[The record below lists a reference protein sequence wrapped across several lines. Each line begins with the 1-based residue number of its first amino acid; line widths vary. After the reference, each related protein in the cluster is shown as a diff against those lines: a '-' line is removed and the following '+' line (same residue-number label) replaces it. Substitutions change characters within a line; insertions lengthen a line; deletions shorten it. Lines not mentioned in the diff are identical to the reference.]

1 MKIFGTSGIR
11 GIYPNEV
18 TPELMLKLGLTL
30 AYYLG
35 NKGDFLVGGDC
46 RLTTQ
51 VLKMAL
57 TSGLI
62 AGGVNVFDSGLI
74 PLPVLTYG
82 IVKYSLSGGAYVT
95 ASHNPPEHN
104 GVKIFDCRGL
114 ELSSEDEEVI
124 EGLISEGKFNYVSWS
139 SVGRYSELSG
149 VIDDYLDDLSS
160 RLIPKE
166 FRRRVRVIVDTAN
179 CVASLVTPKLLTNLG
194 CEVITLNSSIDG
206 RFPGREP
213 EPRPDVLQP
222 YLRAVKELNV
232 DLFLAHDGDGDRLA
246 VIEPSEGFI
255 KQDRLIA
262 LMFKYKL
269 MERSGKVVASV
280 DCGNAVKEV
289 VSRFNG
295 ELIIS
300 KLGKIH
306 ETLIR
311 SNALIAAEPWKLIDP
326 SWGYWIDSIYQAGLI
341 VKIMVEEGKT
351 LRELLSDIPNY
362 PQARYSIKV
371 PQEVKLGLYQHLRDY
386 LISNLPSNAEV
397 LSIDGLRVD
406 YEDSSWVLV
415 RPSGTEAKVRI
426 YAEARDLS
434 RLKEVVSNLL
444 NVCRE
449 YLKVRGIEL
458 SFDGALIP

>member
-1 MKIFGTSGIR
+1 VRLFGTSGIR
-11 GIYPNEV
+11 GIYPKEI

-30 AYYLG
+30 ASYLG
-35 NKGDFLVGGDC
+35 GRGDFLVGGDC

-62 AGGVNVFDSGLI
+62 AGGVNVFDAGLI

-82 IVKYSLSGGAYVT
+82 IVKHSLSGGAYVT

-104 GVKIFDCRGL
+104 GVKIFDRRGL

-124 EGLISEGKFNYVSWS
+124 EGLITEGKFKYVDWS
-139 SVGRYSELSG
+139 SVGRYSELPG
-149 VIDDYLDDLSS
+149 LIDEYLEDLSS
-160 RLIPKE
+160 RLTPKE
-166 FRRRVRVIVDTAN
+166 SRKKVRVVIDTAN
-179 CVASLVTPKLLTNLG
+179 CATSLVTPKLLTNLG

-222 YLRAVKELNV
+222 YLRFVKELNV

-246 VIEPSEGFI
+246 VIEPTEGFI

-269 MERSGKVVASV
+269 MERSGKVVASI

-289 VSRFNG
+289 VRRFNG

-306 ETLIR
+306 ETLVK

-341 VKIMVEEGKT
+341 VKIMVEEGRT

-371 PQEVKLGLYQHLRDY
+371 PQEVKLGLYQYLRDY
-386 LISNLPSNAEV
+386 LMSNLPSNAEV

-434 RLKEVVSNLL
+434 RLKELVNNLL

-449 YLKVRGIEL
+449 YLKVRGVEL

>member
-35 NKGDFLVGGDC
+35 SKGDFLVGGDC

-82 IVKYSLSGGAYVT
+82 IVKYSLSGGAYIT

-160 RLIPKE
+160 RLMPKE

-179 CVASLVTPKLLTNLG
+179 CVTSLVTPKLLTNLG
-194 CEVITLNSSIDG
+194 CEVITINSSIDG

-213 EPRPDVLQP
+213 EPRSDVLQP

-386 LISNLPSNAEV
+386 LINNLPGNAEV

>member
-1 MKIFGTSGIR
+1 MRLFGTSGIR
-11 GIYPNEV
+11 GIYPKEV

-30 AYYLG
+30 ASYLG
-35 NKGDFLVGGDC
+35 GRGDFLVGGDC

-51 VLKMAL
+51 VLKMTL

-62 AGGVNVFDSGLI
+62 AGGVNVFDAGLI

-82 IVKYSLSGGAYVT
+82 IVKHSLSGGAYVT

-104 GVKIFDCRGL
+104 GVKIFDRRGL

-124 EGLISEGKFNYVSWS
+124 EGLITEGKFKYVNWS
-139 SVGRYSELSG
+139 SVGRYSELPG
-149 VIDDYLDDLSS
+149 LIDEYLEDLSS
-160 RLIPKE
+160 RLTPKE
-166 FRRRVRVIVDTAN
+166 SRKKVRVVVDTAN
-179 CVASLVTPKLLTNLG
+179 CATSLVTPKLLTNLG

-222 YLRAVKELNV
+222 YLRFVKELNV

-246 VIEPSEGFI
+246 VIEPTEGFI

-269 MERSGKVVASV
+269 MERSGKVVASI

-289 VSRFNG
+289 VKRFNG

-306 ETLIR
+306 ETLVK

-341 VKIMVEEGKT
+341 VKIMIEEGKT

-362 PQARYSIKV
+362 PQARYSIRV
-371 PQEVKLGLYQHLRDY
+371 PQEVKLGLYQYLRDY
-386 LISNLPSNAEV
+386 LMSNLPSNAEV

-434 RLKEVVSNLL
+434 RLKELVNNLL

>member
-1 MKIFGTSGIR
+1 MRLFGTSGIR
-11 GIYPNEV
+11 GIYPKEV

-30 AYYLG
+30 ASYLG
-35 NKGDFLVGGDC
+35 GRGDFLVGGDC

-51 VLKMAL
+51 VLKMTL

-62 AGGVNVFDSGLI
+62 AGGVNVFDAGLI

-82 IVKYSLSGGAYVT
+82 IVKHSLSGGAYVT

-104 GVKIFDCRGL
+104 GVKIFDRRGL

-124 EGLISEGKFNYVSWS
+124 EGLVSEGRFKYVDWS
-139 SVGRYSELSG
+139 SVGRYSELPG
-149 VIDDYLDDLSS
+149 LIDEYLEDLSS
-160 RLIPKE
+160 RLTPKE
-166 FRRRVRVIVDTAN
+166 SRKKVRVVVDTAN
-179 CVASLVTPKLLTNLG
+179 CATSLVTPKLLTNLG

-213 EPRPDVLQP
+213 EPRPDILQP
-222 YLRAVKELNV
+222 YLRFVKELNV

-246 VIEPSEGFI
+246 VIEPTEGFI

-269 MERSGKVVASV
+269 MERPGKVVASI

-289 VSRFNG
+289 VRRFNG

-306 ETLIR
+306 ETLVK

-341 VKIMVEEGKT
+341 VKIMIEEGKT

-362 PQARYSIKV
+362 PQARYSIRV
-371 PQEVKLGLYQHLRDY
+371 PQEVKLGLYQYLRDY
-386 LISNLPSNAEV
+386 LMSNLPSNAEV

-426 YAEARDLS
+426 YAEAKDLS
-434 RLKEVVSNLL
+434 RLKELVNNLL

>member
-1 MKIFGTSGIR
+1 VRLFGTSGIR
-11 GIYPNEV
+11 GIYPKEV

-30 AYYLG
+30 ASYLG
-35 NKGDFLVGGDC
+35 GRGDFLVGGDC

-51 VLKMAL
+51 VLKMTL

-62 AGGVNVFDSGLI
+62 AGGVNVFDAGLI

-82 IVKYSLSGGAYVT
+82 IVKHSLSGGAYVT

-104 GVKIFDCRGL
+104 GVKIFDRRGL

-124 EGLISEGKFNYVSWS
+124 EGLVSEGRFKYVDWS
-139 SVGRYSELSG
+139 SVGRYSELPG
-149 VIDDYLDDLSS
+149 LIDEYLEDLSS
-160 RLIPKE
+160 RLTPKE
-166 FRRRVRVIVDTAN
+166 SRKKVRVVVDTAN
-179 CVASLVTPKLLTNLG
+179 CATSLVTPKLLTNLG

-213 EPRPDVLQP
+213 EPRPDILQP
-222 YLRAVKELNV
+222 YLRFVKELNV

-246 VIEPSEGFI
+246 VIEPTEGFI

-269 MERSGKVVASV
+269 MERPGKVVASI

-289 VSRFNG
+289 VRRFNG

-306 ETLIR
+306 ETLVK

-341 VKIMVEEGKT
+341 VKIMIEEGKT

-362 PQARYSIKV
+362 PQARYSIRV
-371 PQEVKLGLYQHLRDY
+371 PQEVKLGLYQYLRDY
-386 LISNLPSNAEV
+386 LMSNLPSNAEV

-426 YAEARDLS
+426 YAEAKDLS
-434 RLKEVVSNLL
+434 RLKELVNNLL

>member
-1 MKIFGTSGIR
+1 MRLFGTSGIR
-11 GIYPNEV
+11 GIYPKEI

-30 AYYLG
+30 ASYLG
-35 NKGDFLVGGDC
+35 GRGDFLVGGDC

-62 AGGVNVFDSGLI
+62 AGGVNVFDAGLI

-82 IVKYSLSGGAYVT
+82 IVKHSLSGGAYVT

-104 GVKIFDCRGL
+104 GVKIFDRRGL
-114 ELSSEDEEVI
+114 ELSSEDEEII
-124 EGLISEGKFNYVSWS
+124 EGLITEGKFKYVDWS
-139 SVGRYSELSG
+139 SVGRYSELPG
-149 VIDDYLDDLSS
+149 LIDEYLEDLSS
-160 RLIPKE
+160 RLTPKE
-166 FRRRVRVIVDTAN
+166 SRKKVRVVIDTAN
-179 CVASLVTPKLLTNLG
+179 CATSLVTPKLLTNLG

-222 YLRAVKELNV
+222 YLRFVKELNV

-246 VIEPSEGFI
+246 VIEPTEGFI

-269 MERSGKVVASV
+269 MERSGKVVASI

-289 VSRFNG
+289 VRRFNG

-306 ETLIR
+306 ETLVK

-341 VKIMVEEGKT
+341 VKIMVEEGRT

-371 PQEVKLGLYQHLRDY
+371 PQEVKLGLYQYLRDY
-386 LISNLPSNAEV
+386 LMSNLPSNAEV

-434 RLKEVVSNLL
+434 RLKELVNNLL

-449 YLKVRGIEL
+449 YLKVRGVEL

>member
-1 MKIFGTSGIR
+1 VRLFGTSGIR
-11 GIYPNEV
+11 GIYPKEV

-30 AYYLG
+30 ASYLG
-35 NKGDFLVGGDC
+35 GRGNFLVGGDC

-51 VLKMAL
+51 VLKMTL

-62 AGGVNVFDSGLI
+62 AGGVNVFDAGLI

-82 IVKYSLSGGAYVT
+82 IVKHSLSGGAYVT

-124 EGLISEGKFNYVSWS
+124 EGLITEGKFKYVDWS
-139 SVGRYSELSG
+139 SVGRYSELPG
-149 VIDDYLDDLSS
+149 LIDEYLEDLSS
-160 RLIPKE
+160 RLTPKE
-166 FRRRVRVIVDTAN
+166 SRKKVKVVVDTAN
-179 CVASLVTPKLLTNLG
+179 CATSLVTPKLLTNLG

-222 YLRAVKELNV
+222 YLRFVKELNV

-246 VIEPSEGFI
+246 VIEPTEGFI

-269 MERSGKVVASV
+269 MERSGKVVASI

-289 VSRFNG
+289 VKRFNG

-306 ETLIR
+306 ETLVK

-341 VKIMVEEGKT
+341 VKIMVEEGRT

-362 PQARYSIKV
+362 PQARYSIRV
-371 PQEVKLGLYQHLRDY
+371 PQEVKLGLYQYLRDY
-386 LISNLPSNAEV
+386 LMSNLPSNAEV

-434 RLKEVVSNLL
+434 RLKELVNNLL

-449 YLKVRGIEL
+449 YLKVRGVEL

>member
-1 MKIFGTSGIR
+1 VRLFGTSGIR
-11 GIYPNEV
+11 GIYPKEV

-30 AYYLG
+30 ASYLG
-35 NKGDFLVGGDC
+35 GRGDFLVGGDC

-62 AGGVNVFDSGLI
+62 AGGVNVFDAGLI

-82 IVKYSLSGGAYVT
+82 IVKHSLSGGAYVT

-104 GVKIFDCRGL
+104 GVKIFDRRGL

-124 EGLISEGKFNYVSWS
+124 EGLITEGKFKYVDWS
-139 SVGRYSELSG
+139 SVGRYSELPG
-149 VIDDYLDDLSS
+149 LIDEYLEDLSS
-160 RLIPKE
+160 RLTPKE
-166 FRRRVRVIVDTAN
+166 SRKKVRVVVDTAN
-179 CVASLVTPKLLTNLG
+179 CATSLVTPKLLTNLG

-222 YLRAVKELNV
+222 YLRFVKELNV

-246 VIEPSEGFI
+246 VIEPTEGFI

-269 MERSGKVVASV
+269 MERSGKVVASI

-289 VSRFNG
+289 VKRFNG

-306 ETLIR
+306 ETLVK

-341 VKIMVEEGKT
+341 VKIMIEEGRT

-362 PQARYSIKV
+362 PQARYSIRV
-371 PQEVKLGLYQHLRDY
+371 PQEVKLGLYQYLRDY
-386 LISNLPSNAEV
+386 LMSNLPSNAEV

-434 RLKEVVSNLL
+434 RLKELVNNLL
-444 NVCRE
+444 NMCRE